1 MPKFAANLHYLF
13 TEVPF
18 LDRFAAA
25 GETGF
30 KGVEFQV
37 PYDYPGAELRARL
50 DAHQLKMVLFDAP
63 MGDWNAGDRGLAAVP
78 GREAEFRAGL
88 PKAVEYAQALSCE
101 LVHVMA
107 GVVGA
112 GIDYQEAER
121 VYVANLR
128 HAADLFKRYGVRAV
142 IEPINRHL
150 GVVTGG
156 PSYTTQGMHGYF
168 LNHTDHARRVI
179 EMVGSDNL
187 FLHLD
192 VYHMQLLEGH
202 LADTI
207 RNNIGILRHVQIAGV
222 PGRHEPSVGEI
233 NYPYLFNL
241 LDELRYA
248 GWVGCE
254 YRPFGKTADGL
265 GWAARYGICA
275 PGAASTP

>member
-25 GETGF
+25 AEAGF
-30 KGVEFQV
+30 RGVEFQV
-37 PYDYPGAELRARL
+37 PYDHPGTELKARL
-50 DAHQLKMVLFDAP
+50 DAHGLKMVLFDAP
-63 MGDWNAGDRGLAAVP
+63 MGDWSAGDRGLAAVP

-88 PKAVEYAQALSCE
+88 PRAVEYAQALGCE

-107 GVVGA
+107 GVISA
-112 GIDYQEAER
+112 GVDYNDAER

-128 HAADLFKRYGVRAV
+128 FAADLLKRHGVRAV
-142 IEPINRHL
+142 IEPINRQL
-150 GVVTGG
+150 GAVAGG

-179 EMVGSDNL
+179 EKVGGDNL

-202 LADTI
+202 LAETI
-207 RNNIGILRHVQIAGV
+207 RNNVGILRHVQIAGV

-233 NYPYLFNL
+233 NYPYLFEL
-241 LDELRYA
+241 LDELAYF

-254 YRPFGKTADGL
+254 YRPLGDTVEGL
-265 GWAARYGICA
+265 AWAARYGI
-275 PGAASTP
+275 GAQPAGTAS